1 MHIIAKSQQFTDE
14 EIDRELAKEIQASLT
29 KEIGTEEARVVLA
42 RGQATAMKNHK
53 TIPGLGKCVAVIP
66 PREYYRLVAKY
77 GHAEVHSKE
86 FLRDFNKRFAEL
98 SPNKA

>member
-14 EIDRELAKEIQASLT
+14 EIDRELTNAIKDSLT
-29 KEIGTEEARVVLA
+29 NEIKTEEARVVMA
-42 RGQATAMKNHK
+42 RAQASALKNHK

-77 GHAEVHSKE
+77 GQAEVHSKE

>member
-1 MHIIAKSQQFTDE
+1 MHIIAKSEQFTDE
-14 EIDRELAKEIQASLT
+14 EIDRELAKQIQASLNN
-29 KEIGTEEARVVLA
+29 EIGTEESRVILA
-42 RGQATAMKNHK
+42 RGQAAAMKNHK

-86 FLRDFNKRFAEL
+86 FLRDFNKRFSEL
-98 SPNKA
+98 SPNKV

>member
-1 MHIIAKSQQFTDE
+1 
-14 EIDRELAKEIQASLT
+14 
-29 KEIGTEEARVVLA
+29 
-42 RGQATAMKNHK
+42 MKNHK

-86 FLRDFNKRFAEL
+86 FLKHFQRTFSDLA
-98 SPNKA
+98 PNKV

>member
-14 EIDRELAKEIQASLT
+14 EIDRELAKEIQASLN
-29 KEIGTEEARVVLA
+29 KEIGTEEARVVMA
-42 RGQATAMKNHK
+42 RGQASAMKNHK

-86 FLRDFNKRFAEL
+86 FLKHFQRTFSDR
-98 SPNKA
+98 SPNKV

>member
-14 EIDRELAKEIQASLT
+14 EIDRELTNCIKDSLQNEI
-29 KEIGTEEARVVLA
+29 KTEEARVVMA
-42 RGQATAMKNHK
+42 RAQAQAMKNHK

-66 PREYYRLVAKY
+66 PREYFRLVARY
-77 GHAEVHSKE
+77 GQEEVHSKE
-86 FLRDFNKRFAEL
+86 FLRDFNKRFADL